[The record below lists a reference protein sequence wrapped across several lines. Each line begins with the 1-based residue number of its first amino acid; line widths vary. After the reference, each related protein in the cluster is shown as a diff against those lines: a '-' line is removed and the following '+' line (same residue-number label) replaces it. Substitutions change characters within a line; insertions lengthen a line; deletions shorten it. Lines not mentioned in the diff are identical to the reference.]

1 MGRFAPYIMQ
11 SHQYMADSQYLVT
24 ARKHRPQV
32 FGDIVAQSH
41 VVRTLINALKL
52 GRLAHA
58 YLFTGPR
65 GVGKTTAARILAK
78 AINCTGKSNG
88 EAEPCLDCDSCK
100 DFETQRSL
108 NIFEIDAASNNRV
121 EDIRELRENVRVPP
135 QGGRRK
141 VYIIDEVHML
151 STAAFN
157 ALLKTL
163 EEPPPHVLFIFAT
176 TEPHKV
182 LPTILSRC
190 QRFDF
195 RRIPTKDIVEHLSKI
210 CNLEGV
216 TADEDAL
223 HLVANKGDGALRDAL
238 SVFDQ
243 AVAVCG
249 SNLKY
254 STLASALR
262 VVDVEL
268 YFESTRYIAQRA
280 AGPMLS
286 LTERIMSDGYDV
298 REFFNGLAEHVRNL
312 LIAVILGTDAL
323 VDVSKRLRARY
334 AEAAKEFTE
343 TVLLRILMVIDETQ
357 NRLPTSTSPRLAV
370 ELAMIKMVRL
380 GDSVDLSDALAQIR
394 RLERMV
400 QKTPGQRPVT
410 ATAMPPPTQN
420 TPPPRHISPY
430 GAKPAPSPSPPRN
443 TGTNSGNPQTSI
455 PQSHALGGESA
466 LDRHRRK
473 RTAPEQTFYSPG
485 RTQQE
490 KPQPN
495 QNPQPDLQEAWSQ
508 VLAILAKHDNVQGI
522 QTMMDSRAIDTY
534 SNTLK
539 VAVANDIVRGV
550 ARDANMLEAINKSMQ
565 TISVLNDLEV
575 DFVVRPDLFPSMK
588 PDWNTEIE
596 KLKKQFPSLRLLTE
610 AFDLH
615 PANNPTP

>member
-1 MGRFAPYIMQ
+1 
-11 SHQYMADSQYLVT
+11 MASSQYLVT
-24 ARKHRPQV
+24 ARKYRPQV
-32 FGDIVAQSH
+32 FEDLVAQSH
-41 VVRTLINALKL
+41 VVQTLINALKL

-78 AINCTGKSNG
+78 AINCTEKSGG
-88 EAEPCLDCDSCK
+88 EVEPCLNCDSCK

-151 STAAFN
+151 TTAAFN
-157 ALLKTL
+157 VLLKTL

-195 RRIPTKDIVEHLSKI
+195 RRIPTKDIVDHLSKI
-210 CNLEGV
+210 CKSEGV

-223 HLVANKGDGALRDAL
+223 HLIANKGDGALRDAL

-243 AVAVCG
+243 AVALCG

-254 STLASALR
+254 STLAGALR
-262 VVDVEL
+262 VVDIEL
-268 YFESTRYIAQRA
+268 YFEATRYIAQRE
-280 AGPMLS
+280 AGLMLS
-286 LTERIMSDGYDV
+286 LTERIMSDGHDV
-298 REFFNGLAEHVRNL
+298 REFFSGLAEHVRNL
-312 LIAVILGTDAL
+312 LITVTLGTDAL
-323 VDVSKRLRARY
+323 IDVSKRLRVRY
-334 AEAAKEFTE
+334 VEAAKEFTE
-343 TVLLRILMVIDETQ
+343 TVLLRVLMVIDETQ
-357 NRLPTSTSPRLAV
+357 SRLPTSTSHRLAV

-400 QKTPGQRPVT
+400 RQTPVQRPVT

-420 TPPPRHISPY
+420 TPPPRHIPPS
-430 GAKPAPSPSPPRN
+430 GAKPAPSPPN
-443 TGTNSGNPQTSI
+443 TGSTSDTPQTSA
-455 PQSHALGGESA
+455 PQSHAIGGESV

-473 RTAPEQTFYSPG
+473 KTTPEQTHHSPVQP
-485 RTQQE
+485 QQE
-490 KPQPN
+490 KSQPDQIPQPG
-495 QNPQPDLQEAWSQ
+495 LQEAWSQ
-508 VLAILAKHDNVQGI
+508 VLTVLAKHNNVQGV
-522 QTMMDSRAIDTY
+522 QTMMDSRAINT
-534 SNTLK
+534 SGNTLK

-550 ARDANMLEAINKSMQ
+550 ARDANMLEAIKKSMQ
-565 TISVLNDLEV
+565 TISVLNGLEV
-575 DFVVRPDLFPSMK
+575 DFVVRPELFPSMN
-588 PDWNTEIE
+588 PDWNAEIE

-610 AFDLH
+610 ALDLH
-615 PANNPTP
+615 LANNPTP

>member
-1 MGRFAPYIMQ
+1 
-11 SHQYMADSQYLVT
+11 MASSQYLVT
-24 ARKHRPQV
+24 ARKYRPQV
-32 FGDIVAQSH
+32 FEDLVAQSH
-41 VVRTLINALKL
+41 VVQTLINALKL

-78 AINCTGKSNG
+78 AINCTEKSGG
-88 EAEPCLDCDSCK
+88 EVEPCLNCDSCK

-151 STAAFN
+151 TTAAFN

-182 LPTILSRC
+182 IPTILSRC

-195 RRIPTKDIVEHLSKI
+195 RRIPTKDIVDHLSKI
-210 CNLEGV
+210 CKSEGV

-223 HLVANKGDGALRDAL
+223 HLIANKGDGALRDAL

-243 AVAVCG
+243 AVALCG

-254 STLASALR
+254 STLAGALR
-262 VVDVEL
+262 VVDIEL
-268 YFESTRYIAQRA
+268 YFEATRYIAQRE

-286 LTERIMSDGYDV
+286 LTERIMSDGHDV
-298 REFFNGLAEHVRNL
+298 REFFSGLAEHVRNL
-312 LIAVILGTDAL
+312 LIAVTLGTDAL
-323 VDVSKRLRARY
+323 IDVSKRLRARY
-334 AEAAKEFTE
+334 VEAADEFTE

-357 NRLPTSTSPRLAV
+357 SRLPTSTSPRLAV
-370 ELAMIKMVRL
+370 ELAMIKMVRM

-400 QKTPGQRPVT
+400 QHTPAQRPAT

-420 TPPPRHISPY
+420 TPPPRHT
-430 GAKPAPSPSPPRN
+430 PAPSPRN
-443 TGTNSGNPQTSI
+443 AGTTSDTQHI
-455 PQSHALGGESA
+455 SAPQSHAIGGESV
-466 LDRHRRK
+466 LDRHRRRK
-473 RTAPEQTFYSPG
+473 TTPEQTHHSPVQP
-485 RTQQE
+485 RQE
-490 KPQPN
+490 KSQPDQIPQPG
-495 QNPQPDLQEAWSQ
+495 LQEAWSQ
-508 VLAILAKHDNVQGI
+508 VLTVLAKHNNVQGV
-522 QTMMDSRAIDTY
+522 QTMMDSRAINT
-534 SNTLK
+534 SGNTLK

-550 ARDANMLEAINKSMQ
+550 ARDANMLEAIKKSMQ
-565 TISVLNDLEV
+565 TISVLNGLEV
-575 DFVVRPDLFPSMK
+575 DFVVRPELFPSMN
-588 PDWNTEIE
+588 PDWNAEIE
-596 KLKKQFPSLRLLTE
+596 KLKRQFPSLRLLTE
-610 AFDLH
+610 ALDLH
-615 PANNPTP
+615 LANNPTP

>member
-1 MGRFAPYIMQ
+1 
-11 SHQYMADSQYLVT
+11 MASSQYLVT
-24 ARKHRPQV
+24 ARKYRPQV
-32 FGDIVAQSH
+32 FEDLVAQSH
-41 VVRTLINALKL
+41 VVQTLINALKL

-78 AINCTGKSNG
+78 AINCTEKSGG
-88 EAEPCLDCDSCK
+88 EVEPCLNCDSCK

-151 STAAFN
+151 TTAAFN

-195 RRIPTKDIVEHLSKI
+195 RRIPTKDIVDHLSKI
-210 CNLEGV
+210 CKSEGV

-223 HLVANKGDGALRDAL
+223 HLIANKGDGALRDAL

-243 AVAVCG
+243 AVALCG

-254 STLASALR
+254 STLAGALR
-262 VVDVEL
+262 VVDIEL
-268 YFESTRYIAQRA
+268 YFEATRYIAQRE
-280 AGPMLS
+280 AGLMLS
-286 LTERIMSDGYDV
+286 LTERIMSDGHDV
-298 REFFNGLAEHVRNL
+298 REFFSGLAEHVRNL
-312 LIAVILGTDAL
+312 LIAVTLGTDAL
-323 VDVSKRLRARY
+323 IDVSKRLRARY
-334 AEAAKEFTE
+334 VEAADEFTE

-357 NRLPTSTSPRLAV
+357 SRLPTSTSPRLAV
-370 ELAMIKMVRL
+370 ELAMIKMVRM

-400 QKTPGQRPVT
+400 QHTHVQRPAT
-410 ATAMPPPTQN
+410 ATAVQPPTQN
-420 TPPPRHISPY
+420 TPPPRHTPPS
-430 GAKPAPSPSPPRN
+430 GTKPASSPRN
-443 TGTNSGNPQTSI
+443 AGITSDTQHI
-455 PQSHALGGESA
+455 SAPQSHAIGGESV

-473 RTAPEQTFYSPG
+473 KTTPEQTHHSPVQP
-485 RTQQE
+485 RQE
-490 KPQPN
+490 KSQPDQIPQPG
-495 QNPQPDLQEAWSQ
+495 LQEAWSQ
-508 VLAILAKHDNVQGI
+508 VLTVLAKHNNVQGV
-522 QTMMDSRAIDTY
+522 QTMMDSRAINT
-534 SNTLK
+534 SGNTLK

-550 ARDANMLEAINKSMQ
+550 ARDANMLEAIKKSMQ
-565 TISVLNDLEV
+565 TISVLNGLEV
-575 DFVVRPDLFPSMK
+575 DFVVRPDLFPSMN
-588 PDWNTEIE
+588 PDWNAEIE

-610 AFDLH
+610 ALDLH
-615 PANNPTP
+615 LANNPTP

>member
-1 MGRFAPYIMQ
+1 
-11 SHQYMADSQYLVT
+11 MASSQYLVT
-24 ARKHRPQV
+24 ARKYRPQV
-32 FGDIVAQSH
+32 FEDLVAQSH
-41 VVRTLINALKL
+41 VVQTLINALKL

-78 AINCTGKSNG
+78 AINCTEKSGG
-88 EAEPCLDCDSCK
+88 EVEPCLNCDSCK

-151 STAAFN
+151 TTAAFN

-182 LPTILSRC
+182 IPTILSRC

-195 RRIPTKDIVEHLSKI
+195 RRIPTKDIVDHLSKI
-210 CNLEGV
+210 CKSEGV

-223 HLVANKGDGALRDAL
+223 HLIANKGDGALRDAL

-243 AVAVCG
+243 AVALCG

-254 STLASALR
+254 STLAGALR
-262 VVDVEL
+262 VVDIEL
-268 YFESTRYIAQRA
+268 YFEATRYIAQRE

-286 LTERIMSDGYDV
+286 LTERIMSDGHDV
-298 REFFNGLAEHVRNL
+298 REFFSGLAEHVRNL
-312 LIAVILGTDAL
+312 LIAVTLGTDAL
-323 VDVSKRLRARY
+323 IDVSKRLRARY
-334 AEAAKEFTE
+334 VEAADEFTE

-357 NRLPTSTSPRLAV
+357 SRLPTSTSPRLAV
-370 ELAMIKMVRL
+370 ELAMIKMVRM

-400 QKTPGQRPVT
+400 QHTPAQRPAT

-420 TPPPRHISPY
+420 TPPPRHTPPS
-430 GAKPAPSPSPPRN
+430 GTKPAPSPRN
-443 TGTNSGNPQTSI
+443 AGTTSDTQHI
-455 PQSHALGGESA
+455 SAPQSHAIGGESV
-466 LDRHRRK
+466 LDRHRRRK
-473 RTAPEQTFYSPG
+473 TTPEQTHHSPVQP
-485 RTQQE
+485 RQE
-490 KPQPN
+490 KSQPDQIPQPG
-495 QNPQPDLQEAWSQ
+495 LQEAWSQ
-508 VLAILAKHDNVQGI
+508 VLTVLAKHNNVQGV
-522 QTMMDSRAIDTY
+522 QTMMDSRAINT
-534 SNTLK
+534 SGNTLK

-550 ARDANMLEAINKSMQ
+550 ARDANMLEAIKKSMQ
-565 TISVLNDLEV
+565 TISVLNGLEV
-575 DFVVRPDLFPSMK
+575 DFVVRPELFPSMN
-588 PDWNTEIE
+588 PDWNAEIE
-596 KLKKQFPSLRLLTE
+596 KLKRQFPSLRLLTE
-610 AFDLH
+610 ALDLH
-615 PANNPTP
+615 LANNPTP

>member
-1 MGRFAPYIMQ
+1 
-11 SHQYMADSQYLVT
+11 MAESQYLVT
-24 ARKHRPQV
+24 ARKYRPQV
-32 FGDIVAQSH
+32 FGDLVAQSH
-41 VVRTLINALKL
+41 VVQTLTNALKL

-78 AINCTGKSNG
+78 AINCTKKTD
-88 EAEPCLDCDSCK
+88 EEVEPCLDCDSCR
-100 DFETQRSL
+100 DFETQQSL

-151 STAAFN
+151 TTAAFN

-163 EEPPPHVLFIFAT
+163 EEPPPHILFIFAT

-195 RRIPTKDIVEHLSKI
+195 RRIPTKDIVDHLGKI
-210 CNLEGV
+210 CNIEGI

-223 HLVANKGDGALRDAL
+223 HLIANKGDGALRDAL

-243 AVAVCG
+243 SVALCG
-249 SNLKY
+249 SNLTY

-262 VVDVEL
+262 VVDAEL
-268 YFESTRYIAQRA
+268 YFESTRHIAQRA

-286 LTERIMSDGYDV
+286 LAEQIMSDGHDV

-312 LIAVILGTDAL
+312 LIAVTLGTDAL
-323 VDVSKRLRARY
+323 IDVSKRLRSQY
-334 AEAAKEFTE
+334 AEAAKDFTE

-380 GDSVDLSDALAQIR
+380 GDGVDLSDALAQIR

-400 QKTPGQRPVT
+400 QQTPGQAPVT
-410 ATAMPPPTQN
+410 ATAMPPPTQHA
-420 TPPPRHISPY
+420 PPPRHTP
-430 GAKPAPSPSPPRN
+430 PSGTEHAPPRN
-443 TGTNSGNPQTSI
+443 PDTGSDTPQTSA
-455 PQSHALGGESA
+455 PQSHAIGGESV

-473 RTAPEQTFYSPG
+473 KTAPEQTYHSPA

-495 QNPQPDLQEAWSQ
+495 ENPQPDLQEAWSQ
-508 VLAILAKHDNVQGI
+508 VLTILAKHDNVQGV
-522 QTMMDSRAIDTY
+522 QTMMDSRAINTNG
-534 SNTLK
+534 NTLK

-550 ARDANMLEAINKSMQ
+550 ARDTIMLETIKKSML
-565 TISVLNDLEV
+565 TISALDGLEV
-575 DFVVRPDLFPSMK
+575 DFVVKPDLFPSMK
-588 PDWNTEIE
+588 PDWDTEIE
-596 KLKKQFPSLRLLTE
+596 NLKRQFPGLRLLTE

-615 PANNPTP
+615 LANNPTP

>member
-1 MGRFAPYIMQ
+1 
-11 SHQYMADSQYLVT
+11 MAESQYLVT
-24 ARKHRPQV
+24 ARKYRPQV
-32 FGDIVAQSH
+32 FEDLVAQSH
-41 VVRTLINALKL
+41 VVQTLINALKL

-78 AINCTGKSNG
+78 AINCMKKSDG
-88 EAEPCLDCDSCK
+88 EVEPCLNCDSCK

-135 QGGRRK
+135 QGGSRK

-151 STAAFN
+151 TTAAFN

-195 RRIPTKDIVEHLSKI
+195 RRIPTKDIVDHLSKI
-210 CNLEGV
+210 CQSEGV

-223 HLVANKGDGALRDAL
+223 HLIAYKGDGALRDAL

-243 AVAVCG
+243 AVALCG

-268 YFESTRYIAQRA
+268 YFESTRYMAQRA

-286 LTERIMSDGYDV
+286 LTERIISDGHDV
-298 REFFNGLAEHVRNL
+298 REFLSGLAEHVRNL
-312 LIAVILGTDAL
+312 LITVTLGTDAL
-323 VDVSKRLRARY
+323 IDVSKGLRARY
-334 AEAAKEFTE
+334 VEAAEEFTE

-357 NRLPTSTSPRLAV
+357 NRLPTSTSHRLAV

-394 RLERMV
+394 RLERVV
-400 QKTPGQRPVT
+400 QQTPVQRPAT
-410 ATAMPPPTQN
+410 ATAIPPSTKN
-420 TPPPRHISPY
+420 TPPPRHTPPS
-430 GAKPAPSPSPPRN
+430 GSTPAPSPRN
-443 TGTNSGNPQTSI
+443 TGTTSGTPQTSA
-455 PQSHALGGESA
+455 QKSHAIGGESVM
-466 LDRHRRK
+466 DRHRRK
-473 RTAPEQTFYSPG
+473 KTTSEQTHRSPVQ
-485 RTQQE
+485 TQQE
-490 KPQPN
+490 KSQPD
-495 QNPQPDLQEAWSQ
+495 QNPQPGLQEAWSQ
-508 VLAILAKHDNVQGI
+508 VLTVLAKHNNVQGV
-522 QTMMDSRAIDTY
+522 QTMMDSRAINT
-534 SNTLK
+534 SGKTLK
-539 VAVANDIVRGV
+539 VAVANEIVRGV
-550 ARDANMLEAINKSMQ
+550 ARDATMLEAINKSMQ
-565 TISVLNDLEV
+565 TITVLNGLEV
-575 DFVVRPDLFPSMK
+575 DFIVRPELFPSMK
-588 PDWNTEIE
+588 PDWNAELE

-610 AFDLH
+610 ALDLH
-615 PANNPTP
+615 LANNPTP

>member
-1 MGRFAPYIMQ
+1 
-11 SHQYMADSQYLVT
+11 MASSQYLVT
-24 ARKHRPQV
+24 ARKYRPQV
-32 FGDIVAQSH
+32 FEDLVAQSH
-41 VVRTLINALKL
+41 VVQTLINALKL

-78 AINCTGKSNG
+78 AINCTEKSGG
-88 EAEPCLDCDSCK
+88 EVEPCLNCDSCK

-151 STAAFN
+151 TTAAFN

-195 RRIPTKDIVEHLSKI
+195 RRIPTKDIVDHLSKI
-210 CNLEGV
+210 CKSEGV

-223 HLVANKGDGALRDAL
+223 HLIANKGDGALRDAL

-243 AVAVCG
+243 AVALCG

-254 STLASALR
+254 STLAGALR
-262 VVDVEL
+262 VVDIEL
-268 YFESTRYIAQRA
+268 YFEATRYIAQRE
-280 AGPMLS
+280 AGLMLS
-286 LTERIMSDGYDV
+286 LTERIMSDGHDV
-298 REFFNGLAEHVRNL
+298 REFFSGLAEHVRNL
-312 LIAVILGTDAL
+312 LIAVTLGTDAL
-323 VDVSKRLRARY
+323 IDVSKRLRARY
-334 AEAAKEFTE
+334 VEAAEEFTE

-357 NRLPTSTSPRLAV
+357 SRLPTSTSPRLAV
-370 ELAMIKMVRL
+370 ELAMIKMVRM

-400 QKTPGQRPVT
+400 QHTPVQRPAT

-420 TPPPRHISPY
+420 TPPPRHTPPS
-430 GAKPAPSPSPPRN
+430 GTKPAPSPRN
-443 TGTNSGNPQTSI
+443 AGTTSDTQHI
-455 PQSHALGGESA
+455 SAPQSHAIGGESV

-473 RTAPEQTFYSPG
+473 KTTPEQTHHSPVQP
-485 RTQQE
+485 QQE
-490 KPQPN
+490 KSQPDQIPQPG
-495 QNPQPDLQEAWSQ
+495 LQEAWSQ
-508 VLAILAKHDNVQGI
+508 VLTVLAKHNNVQGV
-522 QTMMDSRAIDTY
+522 QTMMDSRAINT
-534 SNTLK
+534 SGNTLK

-550 ARDANMLEAINKSMQ
+550 ARDANMLEAI
-565 TISVLNDLEV
+565 
-575 DFVVRPDLFPSMK
+575 
-588 PDWNTEIE
+588 
-596 KLKKQFPSLRLLTE
+596 KK
-610 AFDLH
+610 
-615 PANNPTP
+615 

>member
-1 MGRFAPYIMQ
+1 
-11 SHQYMADSQYLVT
+11 MAESQYLVT
-24 ARKHRPQV
+24 ARKYRPQIFV
-32 FGDIVAQSH
+32 DLVAQSH
-41 VVRTLINALKL
+41 VVQTLVNALKL

-78 AINCTGKSNG
+78 AINCMEKIDG
-88 EAEPCLDCDSCK
+88 EVEPCLNCDSCK

-151 STAAFN
+151 TTAAFN

-195 RRIPTKDIVEHLSKI
+195 RRIPTKDIVDHLSRI
-210 CNLEGV
+210 SRSEGI

-223 HLVANKGDGALRDAL
+223 HLIANKGDGALRDAL

-243 AVAVCG
+243 AVALCG

-268 YFESTRYIAQRA
+268 YFEATRYIAQRA
-280 AGPMLS
+280 AGPMLR
-286 LTERIMSDGYDV
+286 LTERIMSDGHDV

-312 LIAVILGTDAL
+312 LIAVTLGTDAL
-323 VDVSKRLRARY
+323 IDVSKRTRTRY
-334 AEAAKEFTE
+334 AEAAKAFTE

-357 NRLPTSTSPRLAV
+357 SRLPTSTSPRLAV
-370 ELAMIKMVRL
+370 ELAMIKMVRM

-400 QKTPGQRPVT
+400 QQTPVQRPVT
-410 ATAMPPPTQN
+410 ATVMPAPTQN
-420 TPPPRHISPY
+420 TPPPRHTPPS
-430 GAKPAPSPSPPRN
+430 GTKTAPSPRNAGTTSDTQHTSAPR
-443 TGTNSGNPQTSI
+443 
-455 PQSHALGGESA
+455 SHAIGGESV

-473 RTAPEQTFYSPG
+473 KNTPEQTYHSPVLP
-485 RTQQE
+485 QQE
-490 KPQPN
+490 KSQPDQIPQPGV
-495 QNPQPDLQEAWSQ
+495 QEAWSQ
-508 VLAILAKHDNVQGI
+508 VLTVLAKYNNVQGV
-522 QTMMDSRAIDTY
+522 QTMMDSRAINT
-534 SNTLK
+534 SGSTLK

-550 ARDANMLEAINKSMQ
+550 ARDANMLEAIKKSMQ
-565 TISVLNDLEV
+565 TISVLNGLEV
-575 DFVVRPDLFPSMK
+575 DFVVRPELFPSMN
-588 PDWNTEIE
+588 PDWNAEIE

-610 AFDLH
+610 ALDLH
-615 PANNPTP
+615 LANNPTP

>member
-1 MGRFAPYIMQ
+1 
-11 SHQYMADSQYLVT
+11 MAESQYLVT
-24 ARKHRPQV
+24 ARKYRPQV
-32 FGDIVAQSH
+32 FGDLVAQSH
-41 VVRTLINALKL
+41 VVQTLINALKL

-78 AINCTGKSNG
+78 AINCTKKSDG
-88 EAEPCLDCDSCK
+88 EVEPCLDCDSCR

-151 STAAFN
+151 TTAAFN

-163 EEPPPHVLFIFAT
+163 EEPPPHILFIFAT

-195 RRIPTKDIVEHLSKI
+195 RRIPTKDIVDHLGKI
-210 CNLEGV
+210 CDIEGI

-223 HLVANKGDGALRDAL
+223 HLIANKGDGALRDAL

-243 AVAVCG
+243 ALALCG
-249 SNLKY
+249 SDLKY

-262 VVDVEL
+262 VVDAEL
-268 YFESTRYIAQRA
+268 YFEATRCVAQGA

-286 LTERIMSDGYDV
+286 LAERIMSDGHDV

-312 LIAVILGTDAL
+312 LITVTLGADAL
-323 VDVSKRLRARY
+323 VDVSKRLRTWY
-334 AEAAKEFTE
+334 ADAAKDFTE

-394 RLERMV
+394 RLERVV
-400 QKTPGQRPVT
+400 QQTPRQRPVT
-410 ATAMPPPTQN
+410 TTAMPPPTQN
-420 TPPPRHISPY
+420 TPSPRHTPPS
-430 GAKPAPSPSPPRN
+430 GTKPTPSPSPPRDTGISSN
-443 TGTNSGNPQTSI
+443 TPRTSA
-455 PQSHALGGESA
+455 PRSHAIGGESV

-473 RTAPEQTFYSPG
+473 KNAPEQTNYSPV

-495 QNPQPDLQEAWSQ
+495 QIPQPDLQEAWSQ
-508 VLAILAKHDNVQGI
+508 VLTILAKHNNVQGV
-522 QTMMDSRAIDTY
+522 QTMMDSRAINTY
-534 SNTLK
+534 GNTLK
-539 VAVANDIVRGV
+539 VAVANDIVRDV
-550 ARDANMLEAINKSMQ
+550 ASDANVLEAINKSMQ
-565 TISVLNDLEV
+565 KISMLKGLEV
-575 DFVVRPDLFPSMK
+575 DFVVKPELFPSAK

-596 KLKKQFPSLRLLTE
+596 KLKEQFPGLRLLTE

-615 PANNPTP
+615 LANNPTP

>member
-1 MGRFAPYIMQ
+1 
-11 SHQYMADSQYLVT
+11 MASSQYLVT
-24 ARKHRPQV
+24 ARKYRPQV
-32 FGDIVAQSH
+32 FEDLVAQSH
-41 VVRTLINALKL
+41 VVQTLINALKL

-78 AINCTGKSNG
+78 AINCTEKSGG
-88 EAEPCLDCDSCK
+88 EVEPCLNCDSCR

-151 STAAFN
+151 TTAAFN

-195 RRIPTKDIVEHLSKI
+195 RRIPTNDIVDHLSKI
-210 CNLEGV
+210 CKSEGV

-223 HLVANKGDGALRDAL
+223 HLIANKGDGALRDAL

-243 AVAVCG
+243 AVALCG

-254 STLASALR
+254 STLAGALR

-268 YFESTRYIAQRA
+268 YFEATRYIAQRE

-286 LTERIMSDGYDV
+286 LTERIMSDGHDV
-298 REFFNGLAEHVRNL
+298 REFFSGLAEHVRNL
-312 LIAVILGTDAL
+312 LISVTLGTDAL
-323 VDVSKRLRARY
+323 IDVSKRLRTRY
-334 AEAAKEFTE
+334 VEAAEEFTE

-357 NRLPTSTSPRLAV
+357 SRLPTSTSPRLAV
-370 ELAMIKMVRL
+370 ELAMVKMVRL

-400 QKTPGQRPVT
+400 QHTPLQRPV
-410 ATAMPPPTQN
+410 ASTAMPPPTQN
-420 TPPPRHISPY
+420 TPPRRHISPS
-430 GAKPAPSPSPPRN
+430 GSKPAPSPSN
-443 TGTNSGNPQTSI
+443 AGTTSDTPHTNA
-455 PQSHALGGESA
+455 PQSHAIGGESV

-473 RTAPEQTFYSPG
+473 KNTPEQTHHSPVQS
-485 RTQQE
+485 QQV
-490 KPQPN
+490 KSQPD
-495 QNPQPDLQEAWSQ
+495 QNPQSGLQEAWSQ
-508 VLAILAKHDNVQGI
+508 VLTVLANHNNVQGV
-522 QTMMDSRAIDTY
+522 QTMMDSRAINT
-534 SNTLK
+534 SGNTLM
-539 VAVANDIVRGV
+539 VAVATDIVRGV
-550 ARDANMLEAINKSMQ
+550 ARDENMLEAIKKSMQ
-565 TISVLNDLEV
+565 TISVLEGLEV
-575 DFVVRPDLFPSMK
+575 DFVVRPELFPSIN
-588 PDWNTEIE
+588 PDWNAEIE

-615 PANNPTP
+615 LANNPTP

>member
-1 MGRFAPYIMQ
+1 
-11 SHQYMADSQYLVT
+11 MAGSQYLVT
-24 ARKHRPQV
+24 ARKYRPQV
-32 FGDIVAQSH
+32 FEDLVAQSH
-41 VVRTLINALKL
+41 VVQTLINALKL

-78 AINCTGKSNG
+78 AINCMEKSDGKV
-88 EAEPCLDCDSCK
+88 EPCLNCDSCR

-151 STAAFN
+151 TTAAFN

-195 RRIPTKDIVEHLSKI
+195 RRIPTKDIVDHLSKI
-210 CNLEGV
+210 CKSEEV

-223 HLVANKGDGALRDAL
+223 HLIANRGDGALRDAL

-243 AVAVCG
+243 AVALCG
-249 SNLKY
+249 SNLQY

-268 YFESTRYIAQRA
+268 YFEATRYVAQRA

-286 LTERIMSDGYDV
+286 LTERIMSDGHDV
-298 REFFNGLAEHVRNL
+298 REFFSGLAEHVRNL
-312 LIAVILGTDAL
+312 LITVTLGTDAL
-323 VDVSKRLRARY
+323 IDVSNRLRARY
-334 AEAAKEFTE
+334 SEAAREFTE

-357 NRLPTSTSPRLAV
+357 SRLPTSTSPRLAV

-380 GDSVDLSDALAQIR
+380 GDSVDLSNALAQIR

-400 QKTPGQRPVT
+400 QQTPVQRPVT
-410 ATAMPPPTQN
+410 ATAMPPPAQN
-420 TPPPRHISPY
+420 TPPPRHVPPSSP
-430 GAKPAPSPSPPRN
+430 KPAPSPRDAS
-443 TGTNSGNPQTSI
+443 TTSDAPQTSD
-455 PQSHALGGESA
+455 PQSHAIGGESV

-473 RTAPEQTFYSPG
+473 KNTPEQTHHSPVQP
-485 RTQQE
+485 QQE
-490 KPQPN
+490 KSQPN
-495 QNPQPDLQEAWSQ
+495 QNPQPGLQEAWSQ
-508 VLAILAKHDNVQGI
+508 VLTVLAKHNNVQGV
-522 QTMMDSRAIDTY
+522 QTLMDSRAINTFG
-534 SNTLK
+534 NTLK
-539 VAVANDIVRGV
+539 VAVANEIVRDV
-550 ARDANMLEAINKSMQ
+550 AKDANMLEAIKKSMQ
-565 TISVLNDLEV
+565 AISVLSGLEV
-575 DFVVRPDLFPSMK
+575 DFVVRPELFPSIK
-588 PDWNTEIE
+588 PDWSAEIE

-610 AFDLH
+610 ALDLH
-615 PANNPTP
+615 LANNPSS

>member
-1 MGRFAPYIMQ
+1 
-11 SHQYMADSQYLVT
+11 MAESQYLVT
-24 ARKHRPQV
+24 ARKYRPQV
-32 FGDIVAQSH
+32 FGDLVAQSH
-41 VVRTLINALKL
+41 VVQTLTNALKL

-78 AINCTGKSNG
+78 AINCTKKTD
-88 EAEPCLDCDSCK
+88 EEVEPCLDCDSCK
-100 DFETQRSL
+100 DFETQQSL

-151 STAAFN
+151 TTAAFN

-163 EEPPPHVLFIFAT
+163 EEPPPHILFIFAT

-195 RRIPTKDIVEHLSKI
+195 RRIPTKDIVDHLGRI
-210 CNLEGV
+210 CNSEGI

-223 HLVANKGDGALRDAL
+223 HLIANKGDGALRDAL

-243 AVAVCG
+243 AVALCG
-249 SNLKY
+249 SNLTY

-262 VVDVEL
+262 VVDAEL
-268 YFESTRYIAQRA
+268 YFESTRHIAKQA
-280 AGPMLS
+280 AGPILS
-286 LTERIMSDGYDV
+286 LAERIMSDGHDV

-312 LIAVILGTDAL
+312 LIAVTLGTDAL
-323 VDVSKRLRARY
+323 VDVSKRLRSQY
-334 AEAAKEFTE
+334 AEAAKDFTE

-400 QKTPGQRPVT
+400 QETPGQAPVT
-410 ATAMPPPTQN
+410 LTAMPPPTQAA
-420 TPPPRHISPY
+420 PPPRHIPPS
-430 GAKPAPSPSPPRN
+430 GTKPAPSPSPPRN
-443 TGTNSGNPQTSI
+443 AGPSPDTPQTSA
-455 PQSHALGGESA
+455 PQSHAIGGESA
-466 LDRHRRK
+466 LDRHQRK
-473 RTAPEQTFYSPG
+473 KTAPEQTYHSPA

-508 VLAILAKHDNVQGI
+508 VLTILAKHDNVQGV
-522 QTMMDSRAIDTY
+522 QTMMDSRAINAH

-539 VAVANDIVRGV
+539 VAVANDIVRDV
-550 ARDANMLEAINKSMQ
+550 ARDANMLETIKESMQ
-565 TISVLNDLEV
+565 TISALNGLEV
-575 DFVVRPDLFPSMK
+575 DFVVRPELFPSMK
-588 PDWNTEIE
+588 PDWDTEIE
-596 KLKKQFPSLRLLTE
+596 NLKKQYPGLRLLTE

-615 PANNPTP
+615 LANNPTL

>member
-1 MGRFAPYIMQ
+1 
-11 SHQYMADSQYLVT
+11 MAESQYLVT
-24 ARKHRPQV
+24 ARKYRPQV
-32 FGDIVAQSH
+32 FGDLVAQSH
-41 VVRTLINALKL
+41 VVQTLINALKL

-78 AINCTGKSNG
+78 AINCTKKSDG
-88 EAEPCLDCDSCK
+88 EVEPCLDCDSCR

-151 STAAFN
+151 TTAAFN

-163 EEPPPHVLFIFAT
+163 EEPPPHILFIFAT

-195 RRIPTKDIVEHLSKI
+195 RRIPTKDIVDHLGKI
-210 CNLEGV
+210 CDIEGI

-223 HLVANKGDGALRDAL
+223 HLIANKGDGALRDAL

-243 AVAVCG
+243 AVALCG
-249 SNLKY
+249 SDLKY

-262 VVDVEL
+262 VVDAEL
-268 YFESTRYIAQRA
+268 YFEATRCIAQRA

-286 LTERIMSDGYDV
+286 LAERIMSDGHDV

-312 LIAVILGTDAL
+312 LITVTLGADAL
-323 VDVSKRLRARY
+323 VDVSKRLRTWY
-334 AEAAKEFTE
+334 ADAAKEFTE

-400 QKTPGQRPVT
+400 QQTPGQRPVT
-410 ATAMPPPTQN
+410 TTAVPPPTQN
-420 TPPPRHISPY
+420 TPPPRHIPPSVT
-430 GAKPAPSPSPPRN
+430 KPTPSPSPPLD
-443 TGTNSGNPQTSI
+443 TGTSSDTPRTSA
-455 PQSHALGGESA
+455 PQSHAIGGESV

-473 RTAPEQTFYSPG
+473 KNAPEQTHYSPV
-485 RTQQE
+485 RTQHE

-495 QNPQPDLQEAWSQ
+495 QIPQPDLQEAWSQ
-508 VLAILAKHDNVQGI
+508 VLTILAKHNNVQGI
-522 QTMMDSRAIDTY
+522 QTMMDSRAINTY
-534 SNTLK
+534 GNTLK
-539 VAVANDIVRGV
+539 VAVANDIVRDV
-550 ARDANMLEAINKSMQ
+550 ASDANVLEAINKSMQ
-565 TISVLNDLEV
+565 TISMLNGLEV
-575 DFVVRPDLFPSMK
+575 DFVVRPELFPSVK
-588 PDWNTEIE
+588 PDWNAEIE
-596 KLKKQFPSLRLLTE
+596 KLKEQFPGLRLLTE

-615 PANNPTP
+615 LANNPTP

>member
-1 MGRFAPYIMQ
+1 
-11 SHQYMADSQYLVT
+11 MASSQYLVT
-24 ARKHRPQV
+24 ARKYRPQV
-32 FGDIVAQSH
+32 FEDLVAQSH
-41 VVRTLINALKL
+41 VVQTLINALKL

-78 AINCTGKSNG
+78 AINCMEKSDG
-88 EAEPCLDCDSCK
+88 EVEPCLNCDSCK

-151 STAAFN
+151 TTAAFN

-195 RRIPTKDIVEHLSKI
+195 RRIPTKDIVDHLGKI
-210 CNLEGV
+210 CKSEGV

-223 HLVANKGDGALRDAL
+223 HLIANKGDGALRDAL

-243 AVAVCG
+243 AVALCG

-254 STLASALR
+254 STLAGALR

-268 YFESTRYIAQRA
+268 YFEATRYIAQRE

-286 LTERIMSDGYDV
+286 LTERIMSDGHDV
-298 REFFNGLAEHVRNL
+298 REFFSGLAEHVRNL
-312 LIAVILGTDAL
+312 LIAVTLGTDAL
-323 VDVSKRLRARY
+323 IDVSKRLRARY
-334 AEAAKEFTE
+334 VEAADEFTE
-343 TVLLRILMVIDETQ
+343 TVLLRILMVIDEAQ
-357 NRLPTSTSPRLAV
+357 SRLPTSTSTRLAV
-370 ELAMIKMVRL
+370 ELAMVKMVRL

-400 QKTPGQRPVT
+400 QHTPVQRPVT
-410 ATAMPPPTQN
+410 ATAMPLPTQN
-420 TPPPRHISPY
+420 TPPPRHTPPS
-430 GAKPAPSPSPPRN
+430 GTKPAPSPRS
-443 TGTNSGNPQTSI
+443 TGTTSDTPHTSA
-455 PQSHALGGESA
+455 PQSHAIGGESV

-473 RTAPEQTFYSPG
+473 KNTPEQTHHSPVQP
-485 RTQQE
+485 QQG
-490 KPQPN
+490 KPQPD
-495 QNPQPDLQEAWSQ
+495 QIPQPDLEEAWSQ
-508 VLAILAKHDNVQGI
+508 VLTVLAKHNNVQGV
-522 QTMMDSRAIDTY
+522 QTMMDSRAINT
-534 SNTLK
+534 SGNTLK
-539 VAVANDIVRGV
+539 VAVANDIVQGV
-550 ARDANMLEAINKSMQ
+550 ARDGNMLEAIKKSMQ
-565 TISVLNDLEV
+565 SISVLNGLEV
-575 DFVVRPDLFPSMK
+575 DFVVRPELFPSMN
-588 PDWNTEIE
+588 PDWNAEIE
-596 KLKKQFPSLRLLTE
+596 KLKRQFPSLRLLTE
-610 AFDLH
+610 ALDLRL
-615 PANNPTP
+615 ANNPTP

>member
-1 MGRFAPYIMQ
+1 
-11 SHQYMADSQYLVT
+11 MAESQYLVT
-24 ARKHRPQV
+24 ARKYRPQV
-32 FGDIVAQSH
+32 FGDLVAQSH
-41 VVRTLINALKL
+41 VVQTLINALRL

-78 AINCTGKSNG
+78 AINCTKKTD
-88 EAEPCLDCDSCK
+88 EEVEPCLDCDSCR
-100 DFETQRSL
+100 DFETQQSL

-151 STAAFN
+151 TTAAFN

-163 EEPPPHVLFIFAT
+163 EEPPPHILFIFAT

-195 RRIPTKDIVEHLSKI
+195 RRIPTKDIVDHLGRI
-210 CNLEGV
+210 CNIEEI

-223 HLVANKGDGALRDAL
+223 HLIANKGDGALRDAL

-243 AVAVCG
+243 AVALCG
-249 SNLKY
+249 SNLEY

-262 VVDVEL
+262 VVDAEL
-268 YFESTRYIAQRA
+268 YFECTRHISLGA

-286 LTERIMSDGYDV
+286 LAERIMSDGHDV

-312 LIAVILGTDAL
+312 LITVALGTDAL
-323 VDVSKRLRARY
+323 VDVSKRLRALY

-357 NRLPTSTSPRLAV
+357 NRLPTSNSPRLAV

-380 GDSVDLSDALAQIR
+380 GDSVDLSDALAQLR
-394 RLERMV
+394 RLERIV
-400 QKTPGQRPVT
+400 QQAPRQRPVT
-410 ATAMPPPTQN
+410 TTAMPPPTQN
-420 TPPPRHISPY
+420 TPPPTRTPAY
-430 GAKPAPSPSPPRN
+430 GAKPTPSTPPPRAA
-443 TGTNSGNPQTSI
+443 GTSSDTPHTSA
-455 PQSHALGGESA
+455 PQSHAIGGESA
-466 LDRHRRK
+466 LDRHLRK
-473 RTAPEQTFYSPG
+473 KNAPEQTHDSPA

-490 KPQPN
+490 TPQPN
-495 QNPQPDLQEAWSQ
+495 QDPQTELREAWSQ
-508 VLAILAKHDNVQGI
+508 VLTILAKHDNVQGI
-522 QTMMDSRAIDTY
+522 QTMMDSRAINKHG
-534 SNTLK
+534 NTLR

-550 ARDANMLEAINKSMQ
+550 AIDVNMLEAVKNSMQ
-565 TISVLNDLEV
+565 TNSVLNGLEV
-575 DFVVRPDLFPSMK
+575 DFVVRPELFPPMK
-588 PDWNTEIE
+588 PDWDTEIE
-596 KLKKQFPSLRLLTE
+596 KLKRQFPGLRLLTD

-615 PANNPTP
+615 LANNPTP

>member
-1 MGRFAPYIMQ
+1 
-11 SHQYMADSQYLVT
+11 MAESQYLVT
-24 ARKHRPQV
+24 ARKYRPQV
-32 FGDIVAQSH
+32 FEDLVAQPH
-41 VVRTLINALKL
+41 VVQTLINALKL

-78 AINCTGKSNG
+78 AINCMEKSDS
-88 EAEPCLDCDSCK
+88 EVEPCLNCDSCK

-151 STAAFN
+151 TTAAFN

-163 EEPPPHVLFIFAT
+163 EEPPPHVLFVFAT

-195 RRIPTKDIVEHLSKI
+195 RRIPTKDIVDHLSKI
-210 CNLEGV
+210 CKSEGV
-216 TADEDAL
+216 EADDDAL
-223 HLVANKGDGALRDAL
+223 HLIANKGDGALRDAL

-243 AVAVCG
+243 AVALCG

-268 YFESTRYIAQRA
+268 YFEATQYIAQRA

-286 LTERIMSDGYDV
+286 LTDRIMSDGHDV
-298 REFFNGLAEHVRNL
+298 REFFSGLAEHVRNL
-312 LIAVILGTDAL
+312 LITVTLGTDAL
-323 VDVSKRLRARY
+323 IDVSKRLRVRY
-334 AEAAKEFTE
+334 VEAAKEFTE

-357 NRLPTSTSPRLAV
+357 SRLPTSTSHRLAV

-400 QKTPGQRPVT
+400 QQTPAQRPVT

-420 TPPPRHISPY
+420 TPPPRHIPPS
-430 GAKPAPSPSPPRN
+430 GAKPTPSPPN
-443 TGTNSGNPQTSI
+443 TGSTSDTPQTSA
-455 PQSHALGGESA
+455 PQSHAIGGESV

-473 RTAPEQTFYSPG
+473 KTTPEQTHHSPAQ
-485 RTQQE
+485 TQQE
-490 KPQPN
+490 TSQPN
-495 QNPQPDLQEAWSQ
+495 QNPQPGLQEAWSQ
-508 VLAILAKHDNVQGI
+508 VLTVLAKYNNVQGV
-522 QTMMDSRAIDTY
+522 QTMMDSRAINK
-534 SNTLK
+534 SGHILK
-539 VAVANDIVRGV
+539 VAVANDIVRDV
-550 ARDANMLEAINKSMQ
+550 AKDANMLEAIKQSMKAV
-565 TISVLNDLEV
+565 SVVNGLEV
-575 DFVVRPDLFPSMK
+575 DFVVRPELFPSMK
-588 PDWNTEIE
+588 PDWNAEIE

-610 AFDLH
+610 ALDLH
-615 PANNPTP
+615 LANNPTS

>member
-1 MGRFAPYIMQ
+1 
-11 SHQYMADSQYLVT
+11 MASSQYLVT
-24 ARKHRPQV
+24 ARKYRPQV
-32 FGDIVAQSH
+32 FEDLVAQSH
-41 VVRTLINALKL
+41 VVQTLINALKL

-78 AINCTGKSNG
+78 AINCMEKSDG
-88 EAEPCLDCDSCK
+88 EVEPCLNCDSCK

-151 STAAFN
+151 TTAAFN

-195 RRIPTKDIVEHLSKI
+195 RRIPTKDIVDHLSKI
-210 CNLEGV
+210 CKSEGV

-223 HLVANKGDGALRDAL
+223 HLIANKGDGALRDAL

-243 AVAVCG
+243 AVALCG

-254 STLASALR
+254 STLAGALR

-268 YFESTRYIAQRA
+268 YFEATRYIAQRE

-286 LTERIMSDGYDV
+286 LTERIMSDGHDV
-298 REFFNGLAEHVRNL
+298 REFFSGLAEHVRNL
-312 LIAVILGTDAL
+312 LIAVTLGTDAL
-323 VDVSKRLRARY
+323 IDVSKRLRARY
-334 AEAAKEFTE
+334 VEAADEFTE

-357 NRLPTSTSPRLAV
+357 SRLPTSTSTRLAV
-370 ELAMIKMVRL
+370 ELAMVKMVRL

-394 RLERMV
+394 SLERMV
-400 QKTPGQRPVT
+400 QHTPVQRPVT

-420 TPPPRHISPY
+420 TPPPRHTPPS
-430 GAKPAPSPSPPRN
+430 GTKPAPSPRS
-443 TGTNSGNPQTSI
+443 TGTTSDTPHTSA
-455 PQSHALGGESA
+455 PQSHAIGGESV

-473 RTAPEQTFYSPG
+473 KNTPEQTHHSPVQP
-485 RTQQE
+485 QQG
-490 KPQPN
+490 KPQPD
-495 QNPQPDLQEAWSQ
+495 QIPQPDLEEAWSQ
-508 VLAILAKHDNVQGI
+508 VLTVLAKHNNVQGV
-522 QTMMDSRAIDTY
+522 QTMMDSRAINT
-534 SNTLK
+534 SGNTLK
-539 VAVANDIVRGV
+539 VAVANDIVQGV
-550 ARDANMLEAINKSMQ
+550 ARDGNMLEAINKSMQ
-565 TISVLNDLEV
+565 SISVLNGLEV
-575 DFVVRPDLFPSMK
+575 DFVVRPELFPSMN
-588 PDWNTEIE
+588 PDWNAEIE

-610 AFDLH
+610 ALDLH
-615 PANNPTP
+615 LANNPTP

>member
-1 MGRFAPYIMQ
+1 
-11 SHQYMADSQYLVT
+11 MASSQYLVT
-24 ARKHRPQV
+24 ARKYRPQV
-32 FGDIVAQSH
+32 FEDLVAQSH
-41 VVRTLINALKL
+41 VVQTLINALKL

-78 AINCTGKSNG
+78 AINCTEKSGG
-88 EAEPCLDCDSCK
+88 EVEPCLNCDSCK

-151 STAAFN
+151 TTAAFN

-195 RRIPTKDIVEHLSKI
+195 RRIPTNDIVDHLSKI
-210 CNLEGV
+210 CKSEGV
-216 TADEDAL
+216 SADEDAL
-223 HLVANKGDGALRDAL
+223 HLIANKGDGALRDAL

-243 AVAVCG
+243 AVALCG
-249 SNLKY
+249 SSLEY

-268 YFESTRYIAQRA
+268 YFEATRYIAQRE

-286 LTERIMSDGYDV
+286 LTERIMSDGHDV
-298 REFFNGLAEHVRNL
+298 REFFSGLAEHVRNL
-312 LIAVILGTDAL
+312 LIAVTLGTDAL
-323 VDVSKRLRARY
+323 IDVSKRLRARY
-334 AEAAKEFTE
+334 VEAAGEFTE

-357 NRLPTSTSPRLAV
+357 SRLPTSTSPRLAV
-370 ELAMIKMVRL
+370 ELAMVKMVRL

-400 QKTPGQRPVT
+400 QHTPVQRPVT
-410 ATAMPPPTQN
+410 ATAMPPSTQN
-420 TPPPRHISPY
+420 TPPPTHISPS
-430 GAKPAPSPSPPRN
+430 GSKPTPSPSD
-443 TGTNSGNPQTSI
+443 TGTTSDTPHTI
-455 PQSHALGGESA
+455 APQSHAIGGESV

-473 RTAPEQTFYSPG
+473 KNTPKQTHHSPVQP
-485 RTQQE
+485 QQE
-490 KPQPN
+490 KSQPD
-495 QNPQPDLQEAWSQ
+495 QNPQPGLQEAWSQ
-508 VLAILAKHDNVQGI
+508 VLTVLAEHNNVQGV
-522 QTMMDSRAIDTY
+522 QTMMDSLAINT
-534 SNTLK
+534 SGNTLK

-550 ARDANMLEAINKSMQ
+550 ARDANMLEAIKKSMQ
-565 TISVLNDLEV
+565 TISVLNGLEV
-575 DFVVRPDLFPSMK
+575 DFVVRPELFPSMN
-588 PDWNTEIE
+588 PDWNAEIE

-610 AFDLH
+610 ALDLH
-615 PANNPTP
+615 LANNPTP

>member
-1 MGRFAPYIMQ
+1 
-11 SHQYMADSQYLVT
+11 MASSQYLVT
-24 ARKHRPQV
+24 ARKYRPQV
-32 FGDIVAQSH
+32 FEDLVAQSH
-41 VVRTLINALKL
+41 VVQTLINALKL
-52 GRLAHA
+52 RRLAHA

-78 AINCTGKSNG
+78 AINCMEKSGG
-88 EAEPCLDCDSCK
+88 EVEPCLNCDSCR

-151 STAAFN
+151 TTAAFN

-195 RRIPTKDIVEHLSKI
+195 RRIPTNDIVDHLSKI
-210 CNLEGV
+210 CKSEGV

-223 HLVANKGDGALRDAL
+223 HLIANKGDGALRDAL

-243 AVAVCG
+243 AVALCG

-268 YFESTRYIAQRA
+268 YFEATRYIAQRE

-286 LTERIMSDGYDV
+286 LTERIMSDGHDV
-298 REFFNGLAEHVRNL
+298 REFFSGLAEHVRNL
-312 LIAVILGTDAL
+312 LITVTLGTDAL
-323 VDVSKRLRARY
+323 IDVSKRLRARY
-334 AEAAKEFTE
+334 VDAAEEFTE

-357 NRLPTSTSPRLAV
+357 SRLPTATSPRLAV
-370 ELAMIKMVRL
+370 ELAMVKMVRL

-400 QKTPGQRPVT
+400 QHTPVQRPVT

-420 TPPPRHISPY
+420 TPPRRHISPS
-430 GAKPAPSPSPPRN
+430 GSKPAPSPSN
-443 TGTNSGNPQTSI
+443 AGTTSDTPHTNA
-455 PQSHALGGESA
+455 PQSHAIGGESV

-473 RTAPEQTFYSPG
+473 KNTPEQTHHSPVQS
-485 RTQQE
+485 QQA
-490 KPQPN
+490 KSQPD
-495 QNPQPDLQEAWSQ
+495 QNPQSGLQEAWSQ
-508 VLAILAKHDNVQGI
+508 VLTVLANHNNVQGV
-522 QTMMDSRAIDTY
+522 QTMMDSRAINT
-534 SNTLK
+534 SGNTLM
-539 VAVANDIVRGV
+539 VAVATDIVRGV
-550 ARDANMLEAINKSMQ
+550 ARDENMLEAIKKSMQ
-565 TISVLNDLEV
+565 TISVLEGLEV
-575 DFVVRPDLFPSMK
+575 DFVVRPELFPSIN
-588 PDWNTEIE
+588 PDWNAEIE

-610 AFDLH
+610 ALDLH
-615 PANNPTP
+615 LANNPTP

>member
-1 MGRFAPYIMQ
+1 
-11 SHQYMADSQYLVT
+11 MASSQYLVT
-24 ARKHRPQV
+24 ARKYRPQV
-32 FGDIVAQSH
+32 FEDLVAQSH
-41 VVRTLINALKL
+41 VVQTLINALKL
-52 GRLAHA
+52 RRLAHA

-78 AINCTGKSNG
+78 AINCMEKSGG
-88 EAEPCLDCDSCK
+88 EVEPCLNCDSCR

-151 STAAFN
+151 TTAAFN

-195 RRIPTKDIVEHLSKI
+195 RRIPTNDIVDHLSKI
-210 CNLEGV
+210 CKSEGV

-223 HLVANKGDGALRDAL
+223 HLIANKGDGALRDAL

-243 AVAVCG
+243 AVALCG

-268 YFESTRYIAQRA
+268 YFEATRYIAQRE

-286 LTERIMSDGYDV
+286 LTERIMSDGHDV
-298 REFFNGLAEHVRNL
+298 REFFSGLAEHVRNL
-312 LIAVILGTDAL
+312 LITVTLGTDAL
-323 VDVSKRLRARY
+323 IDVSKRLRARY
-334 AEAAKEFTE
+334 VEAAEEFTE

-357 NRLPTSTSPRLAV
+357 SRLPTATSPRLAV
-370 ELAMIKMVRL
+370 ELAMVKMVRL

-400 QKTPGQRPVT
+400 QHTPVQRPVT

-420 TPPPRHISPY
+420 TPPRRHNSPS
-430 GAKPAPSPSPPRN
+430 GSKPAPSPSN
-443 TGTNSGNPQTSI
+443 AGTTSDTPHTNA
-455 PQSHALGGESA
+455 PQSHAIGGESV

-473 RTAPEQTFYSPG
+473 KNTPEQTHHSPVQS
-485 RTQQE
+485 QQA
-490 KPQPN
+490 KSQPD
-495 QNPQPDLQEAWSQ
+495 QNPQSGLQEAWSQ
-508 VLAILAKHDNVQGI
+508 VLTVLANHNNVQGV
-522 QTMMDSRAIDTY
+522 QTMMDSRAINT
-534 SNTLK
+534 SGNTLM
-539 VAVANDIVRGV
+539 VAVATDIVRGV
-550 ARDANMLEAINKSMQ
+550 ARDENMLEAIKKSMQ
-565 TISVLNDLEV
+565 TISVLEGLEV
-575 DFVVRPDLFPSMK
+575 DFVVRPELFPSIN
-588 PDWNTEIE
+588 PDWNAEIE

-610 AFDLH
+610 ALDLH
-615 PANNPTP
+615 LANNPTP